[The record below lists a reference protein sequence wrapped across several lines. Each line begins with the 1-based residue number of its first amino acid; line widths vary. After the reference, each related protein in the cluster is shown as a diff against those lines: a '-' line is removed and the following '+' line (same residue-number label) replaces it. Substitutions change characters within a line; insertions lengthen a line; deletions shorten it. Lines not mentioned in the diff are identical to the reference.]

1 MLLHPTASQWHH
13 VVQQSGISP
22 WPWSSSSWH
31 VYHWFSNDG
40 MVDSRLWHWVSQPF
54 WDPHDFIFF
63 SFQKTD
69 LRFCCSCRGNLPS
82 HRQLHGFFE
91 SKATYGSGANFAT
104 IALFDTWKFIIFNS
118 KNDGGRFFLGYRENK
133 GSPCH
138 LRHGV
143 NWTTLR
149 FETLESQPP
158 RGWPLLVRCGHRGT
172 SHGFRL
178 AKGDC
183 DAAGGEGGVTC
194 RTGAPLAWFPKATC
208 PKSPFVSL
216 PILLGI
222 ST

>member
-1 MLLHPTASQWHH
+1 MCIIDFRTTGWWIQGFDTEFLNLFEICT
-13 VVQQSGISP
+13 I
-22 WPWSSSSWH
+22 
-31 VYHWFSNDG
+31 F
-40 MVDSRLWHWVSQPF
+40 
-54 WDPHDFIFF
+54 FIFF
-63 SFQKTD
+63 QKAD

-82 HRQLHGFFE
+82 HRQLHGFCE
-91 SKATYGSGANFAT
+91 NKATYGSGANFAT
-104 IALFDTWKFIIFNS
+104 IASLFDTWRFIIFNS
-118 KNDGGRFFLGYRENK
+118 ENGGGCFFLGYQENK
-133 GSPCH
+133 GNPCH

-194 RTGAPLAWFPKATC
+194 RTGAPLAWFPKGKPHAPNLHLSRFPSFRHFNIAKFAYSSEYT
-208 PKSPFVSL
+208 PE
-216 PILLGI
+216 I
-222 ST
+222 